1 MIMKSTSARS
11 LKEDLANSVTRDN
24 GGFAFP
30 SDMTLRD
37 WYRGKALQ
45 GVCANPD
52 LVRALCDQ
60 SGNPTFRTQTIADI
74 ALLAAK
80 IGDAMIKE
88 RDK

>member
-1 MIMKSTSARS
+1 MK
-11 LKEDLANSVTRDN
+11 NH
-24 GGFAFP
+24 GGPAFP
-30 SDMTLRD
+30 QNDAGVNRINNHDGMSLLD

-52 LVRALCDQ
+52 LVRALCER
-60 SGNPTFRTQTIADI
+60 SGNPALSAQTIADI

-80 IGDAMIKE
+80 LADAMLME